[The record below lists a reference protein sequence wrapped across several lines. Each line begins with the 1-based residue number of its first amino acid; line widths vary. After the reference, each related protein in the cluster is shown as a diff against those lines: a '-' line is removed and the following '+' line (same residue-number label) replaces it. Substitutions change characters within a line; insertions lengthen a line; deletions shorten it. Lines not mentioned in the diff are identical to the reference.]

1 MIIMR
6 GIAVHAGVCYAYE
19 SACSDWL
26 RAKIY
31 KLSSLFF
38 FYIRTECRY
47 RLTGGGH
54 PALCATQRNEQ
65 KRVE

>member
-31 KLSSLFF
+31 KLSFF
-38 FYIRTECRY
+38 FFSTSG
-47 RLTGGGH
+47 LNAGT
-54 PALCATQRNEQ
+54 
-65 KRVE
+65 V